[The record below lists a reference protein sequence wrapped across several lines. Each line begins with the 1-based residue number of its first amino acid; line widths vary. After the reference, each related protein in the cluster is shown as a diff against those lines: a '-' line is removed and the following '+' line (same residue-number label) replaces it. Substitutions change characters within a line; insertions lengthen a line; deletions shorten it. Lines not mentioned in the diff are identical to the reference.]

1 VLLGDSGV
9 GKTSIALRYTQD
21 TFQTR
26 TNPTIGASF
35 LMKNMQVEETKIKL
49 QIWDTA
55 GQERFRSLAPMY
67 YRGAS
72 AALLVYDLTAAASF
86 GKIKEWVN
94 ELRLNVPE
102 DIVMVVVGNKVDR
115 AETHRQLTRDQGEEY
130 ARSVG
135 AAFAEVSAK
144 TKEGIEEVFNEVA
157 SRLVANRKAQQQ
169 RLEASSNPAHESAS
183 VDPGQKPTEISDSCC
198 S

>member
-1 VLLGDSGV
+1 
-9 GKTSIALRYTQD
+9 
-21 TFQTR
+21 
-26 TNPTIGASF
+26 
-35 LMKNMQVEETKIKL
+35 
-49 QIWDTA
+49 
-55 GQERFRSLAPMY
+55 MY

-94 ELRLNVPE
+94 ELRLNVPD

-115 AETHRQLTRDQGEEY
+115 AETHRQLSREQGEEY

-144 TKEGIEEVFNEVA
+144 TKEGIDEVFHDVA
-157 SRLVANRKAQQQ
+157 VRLVANRKAAAL
-169 RLEASSNPAHESAS
+169 RLEGAAHAQAGSTPVELGAGKGS
-183 VDPGQKPTEISDSCC
+183 DKELDDSCC
-198 S
+198 

>member
-1 VLLGDSGV
+1 
-9 GKTSIALRYTQD
+9 
-21 TFQTR
+21 
-26 TNPTIGASF
+26 
-35 LMKNMQVEETKIKL
+35 
-49 QIWDTA
+49 
-55 GQERFRSLAPMY
+55 MY

-115 AETHRQLTRDQGEEY
+115 ADTHRQLSREQGEEY

-144 TKEGIEEVFNEVA
+144 TKEGIDEVFNEVA
-157 SRLVANRKAQQQ
+157 QKLVAARKAAQQ
-169 RLEASSNPAHESAS
+169 RLEHGATTPQGAAA
-183 VDPGQKPTEISDSCC
+183 PGQGAQGTVDLQNKPADKEIDDSCC
-198 S
+198 G